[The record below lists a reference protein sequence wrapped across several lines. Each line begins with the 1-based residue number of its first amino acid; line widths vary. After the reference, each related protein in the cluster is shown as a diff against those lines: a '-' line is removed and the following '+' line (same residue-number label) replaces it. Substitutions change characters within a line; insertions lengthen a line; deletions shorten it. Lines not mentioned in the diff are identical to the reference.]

1 MRKSPAAVA
10 AIVIGATLALSTG
23 TALDGTAHAVARVCV
38 PSDYYTRGDVAY
50 YHHCDRRTGL
60 VMVERVDNTHE
71 WTYCSR
77 PWENRPL
84 GPADEILWAHVI
96 GTCQQSA
103 IGPPA
108 RPGHKEGRADDRY

>member
-1 MRKSPAAVA
+1 MMRKPIPAVA
-10 AIVIGATLALSTG
+10 AIVTGATLALSTG
-23 TALDGTAHAVARVCV
+23 TALEGAAHAAARECA
-38 PSDYYTRGDVAY
+38 PSDYHTSGNVAS
-50 YHHCDRRTGL
+50 YHHCEHRRGL

-77 PWENRPL
+77 PWEDRPL

-96 GTCQQSA
+96 GACKRPA

-108 RPGHKEGRADDRY
+108 RSGPRGRQSE